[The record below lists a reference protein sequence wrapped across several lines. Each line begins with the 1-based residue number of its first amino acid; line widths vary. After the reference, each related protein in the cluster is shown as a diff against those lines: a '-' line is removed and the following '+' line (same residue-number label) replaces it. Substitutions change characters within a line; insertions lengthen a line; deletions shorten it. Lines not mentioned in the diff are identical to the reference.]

1 MVYDKSY
8 YDMLNLIESKLE
20 TIKNLNSELNLNN
33 LNSSISNV
41 REEIEKIDSKFNSL
55 VDYFNSRLN
64 LNLNSEDVDTAI
76 RKIKELKETEEK
88 QLKASLAIQNAHNN
102 KNIKEEIAYR
112 KIYND
117 EMRKAFDLRNEL
129 NQIGISDTFLN
140 DDKLMNRLTNS
151 LDIVDN
157 KLNDIRHNIVDIGKS
172 TKKLNEE
179 NKEWKKNID
188 NIKKGY
194 QQFASNLKKSFNI
207 IKDSTEFWRKQD
219 EQITKMV
226 ATFGLTNDELKKY
239 RDASYKAGVELAFQY
254 GKTQEDMVKLQQ
266 GYAEATGKNI
276 VLTKDNYEA
285 QFQLQQ
291 LMGDEN
297 SLAFTSG
304 IEQFGVGINDA
315 RDRLYEIYKLNKTTG
330 VSWSKTSKELNNNL
344 KLAQKYNFKGGLD
357 NMMKMTVW
365 ANKMK
370 INMQTI
376 GSIADKISNPEGA
389 IETAAKLQVLGGAFA
404 TMANPLQMLYESLD
418 DVGGLAQRVEKM
430 FDGIGRFDRDLGEVR
445 IAGPDRLRV
454 KAAAEAMGMSY
465 EEAMNI
471 VNNKA
476 KRGAVEQDVKFN
488 PEITK
493 DNRDFLATLAQ
504 WNNDKKQFEVRTYDE
519 KNRQYINRN
528 INELSNEEIEKLR
541 QEPDDDIRKL
551 VENTFSINA
560 NIDKLVNGAKM
571 ALAATQED
579 KYGDTLRNQLKNGND
594 MLSQMKHLG
603 ETLDSF
609 YQAALIY
616 YGAKGLGGA
625 WKTGKGLFNMGKM
638 VRNGRFPNTFGG
650 NMTNNMIGKW
660 SNLSKAGKIARVGGV
675 GGGLLAGGIS
685 GGMKAYDTYKS
696 VEAMENDRLLAIKNG
711 ELLEGSAQDKKI
723 LKDIKKA
730 KNTGY
735 GGAIGKGVGTGLG
748 AWGGMAAGAAIGS
761 AFGGVGAIPGALIGL
776 IMGGLGAWAGG
787 ELGDKVGTFA
797 GDTVSVDDGIANKKT
812 VVKANK
818 DDTALFAKD
827 NGPFDKLFGNIIPK
841 IDNID
846 DEIKTSKETYQNN
859 NGTYHKMI
867 NNPTSVSKI
876 RNNAN
881 YKDDTALFAKDN
893 GPFDKLFGNIIPKI
907 DNNMKVSNEVYY
919 NKKFNNENVNIPKVG
934 DVKNEIIEP
943 KPIGEDVSKIK
954 EVNIKDSV
962 RPKDVKIP
970 DINIKPIDIN
980 INGTLKL
987 DMGTS
992 GQIDIM
998 KELKNNPSF
1007 MRELSRMLVE
1017 QMSNSLNGG
1026 KPKLDQNRFAR
1037 FQS

>member
-8 YDMLNLIESKLE
+8 YELLILIENKIQSIESKSQEVALPDNLRTQLE
-20 TIKNLNSELNLNN
+20 SIKQAA
-33 LNSSISNV
+33 
-41 REEIEKIDSKFNSL
+41 
-55 VDYFNSRLN
+55 
-64 LNLNSEDVDTAI
+64 DTAYQAI
-76 RKIKELKETEEK
+76 EQLVKDSGLNEDSYTNVVNKFERMQEVSKQISALQQATNGNNQLAANDLVKLNAELLRLTGDIGDELGM
-88 QLKASLAIQNAHNN
+88 QNASSSDIIQNATDLYDKYKVQKDILEQQRRELIKIEREQN
-102 KNIKEEIAYR
+102 KILE
-112 KIYND
+112 
-117 EMRKAFDLRNEL
+117 
-129 NQIGISDTFLN
+129 QT
-140 DDKLMNRLTNS
+140 
-151 LDIVDN
+151 
-157 KLNDIRHNIVDIGKS
+157 
-172 TKKLNEE
+172 
-179 NKEWKKNID
+179 KEWKKNVEG
-188 NIKKGY
+188 IKKSY
-194 QQFASNLKKSFNI
+194 QQFTSALKKSFNI

-276 VLTKDNYEA
+276 ILTKDNYDA

-291 LMGDEN
+291 LMGEEN

-330 VSWSKTSKELNNNL
+330 VSWSKTSKDLNNNL

-376 GSIADKISNPEGA
+376 GSLADKISNPEAA

-430 FDGIGRFDRDLGEVR
+430 FDGMGRFDRDLGEVR

-465 EEAMNI
+465 EEAMGI

-476 KRGAVEQDVKFN
+476 KRTAVEQDVKFN

-504 WNNDKKQFEVRTYDE
+504 WNNKDKQFEVRTYDE
-519 KNRQYINRN
+519 KNREYVNRN

-541 QEPDDDIRKL
+541 QEPDDDIRKI

-594 MLSQMKHLG
+594 MLSQMEHLG
-603 ETLDSF
+603 ETLDAF
-609 YQAALIY
+609 YLASLGFYAIQ
-616 YGAKGLGGA
+616 GGA
-625 WKTGKGLFNMGKM
+625 GLLKMGKGMFNMGKM
-638 VRNGRFPNTFGG
+638 VKNGRFPNTFGG
-650 NMTNNMIGKW
+650 NMANNMLGKGAAVTKKGMGIGK
-660 SNLSKAGKIARVGGV
+660 LARGGGVVSGLITGGV
-675 GGGLLAGGIS
+675 GI
-685 GGMKAYDTYKS
+685 YNTYKS
-696 VEAMENDRLLAIKNG
+696 AEDAENQRALAIKNG
-711 ELLEGSAQDKKI
+711 DLIEGSAEDKKV
-723 LKDIKKA
+723 LKSIKKL
-730 KNTGY
+730 KRTGY
-735 GGAIGKGVGTGLG
+735 GGAAGAGIGAGLG
-748 AWGGMAAGAAIGS
+748 TWGGAAAGAAIGS
-761 AFGGVGAIPGALIGL
+761 VVPIIGTAIGGIIGGIL
-776 IMGGLGAWAGG
+776 GGMGGGW
-787 ELGDKVGTFA
+787 LGDKAGTAVGDA
-797 GDTVSVDDGIANKKT
+797 ISVDDGIANKKT

-846 DEIKTSKETYQNN
+846 DEIKTSKDTSKS
-859 NGTYHKMI
+859 NGGMYHKMI
-867 NNPTSVSKI
+867 NNPTSGSKI
-876 RNNAN
+876 RNEAN
-881 YKDDTALFAKDN
+881 YEYDTPSLVKDN
-893 GPFDKLFGNIIPKI
+893 STFDKLFGNIIPKI

-919 NKKFNNENVNIPKVG
+919 NKKFNNENISIPKVG

-943 KPIGEDVSKIK
+943 KPIGDEVAKIK
-954 EVNIKDSV
+954 EVSLKESV
-962 RPKDVKIP
+962 KPKDVKIP
-970 DINIKPIDIN
+970 DISVKPIEVN

-987 DMGTS
+987 DMGSS
-992 GQIDIM
+992 GQVDIM
-998 KELKNNPSF
+998 KELKNNPGF

>member
-117 EMRKAFDLRNEL
+117 EMKKAFDLRNEL

-594 MLSQMKHLG
+594 MLSQMEHLG

-867 NNPTSVSKI
+867 NSPTSVSKI

>member
-841 IDNID
+841 IDN
-846 DEIKTSKETYQNN
+846 
-859 NGTYHKMI
+859 
-867 NNPTSVSKI
+867 
-876 RNNAN
+876 
-881 YKDDTALFAKDN
+881 
-893 GPFDKLFGNIIPKI
+893 
-907 DNNMKVSNEVYY
+907 NMKVSNEVYY

>member
-1 MVYDKSY
+1 
-8 YDMLNLIESKLE
+8 
-20 TIKNLNSELNLNN
+20 
-33 LNSSISNV
+33 
-41 REEIEKIDSKFNSL
+41 
-55 VDYFNSRLN
+55 
-64 LNLNSEDVDTAI
+64 
-76 RKIKELKETEEK
+76 
-88 QLKASLAIQNAHNN
+88 
-102 KNIKEEIAYR
+102 
-112 KIYND
+112 
-117 EMRKAFDLRNEL
+117 
-129 NQIGISDTFLN
+129 
-140 DDKLMNRLTNS
+140 
-151 LDIVDN
+151 
-157 KLNDIRHNIVDIGKS
+157 
-172 TKKLNEE
+172 
-179 NKEWKKNID
+179 
-188 NIKKGY
+188 
-194 QQFASNLKKSFNI
+194 
-207 IKDSTEFWRKQD
+207 
-219 EQITKMV
+219 MV

-297 SLAFTSG
+297 ALAFTSG

-330 VSWSKTSKELNNNL
+330 VSWSKTSKDLNNNL

-579 KYGDTLRNQLKNGND
+579 KYGDTLRNQLK
-594 MLSQMKHLG
+594 
-603 ETLDSF
+603 
-609 YQAALIY
+609 
-616 YGAKGLGGA
+616 
-625 WKTGKGLFNMGKM
+625 M
-638 VRNGRFPNTFGG
+638 V
-650 NMTNNMIGKW
+650 MICYLKW
-660 SNLSKAGKIARVGGV
+660 SI
-675 GGGLLAGGIS
+675 
-685 GGMKAYDTYKS
+685 
-696 VEAMENDRLLAIKNG
+696 
-711 ELLEGSAQDKKI
+711 LEK
-723 LKDIKKA
+723 
-730 KNTGY
+730 
-735 GGAIGKGVGTGLG
+735 
-748 AWGGMAAGAAIGS
+748 
-761 AFGGVGAIPGALIGL
+761 
-776 IMGGLGAWAGG
+776 
-787 ELGDKVGTFA
+787 
-797 GDTVSVDDGIANKKT
+797 
-812 VVKANK
+812 
-818 DDTALFAKD
+818 
-827 NGPFDKLFGNIIPK
+827 
-841 IDNID
+841 
-846 DEIKTSKETYQNN
+846 
-859 NGTYHKMI
+859 H
-867 NNPTSVSKI
+867 
-876 RNNAN
+876 
-881 YKDDTALFAKDN
+881 
-893 GPFDKLFGNIIPKI
+893 
-907 DNNMKVSNEVYY
+907 
-919 NKKFNNENVNIPKVG
+919 
-934 DVKNEIIEP
+934 
-943 KPIGEDVSKIK
+943 
-954 EVNIKDSV
+954 
-962 RPKDVKIP
+962 
-970 DINIKPIDIN
+970 
-980 INGTLKL
+980 
-987 DMGTS
+987 
-992 GQIDIM
+992 
-998 KELKNNPSF
+998 
-1007 MRELSRMLVE
+1007 
-1017 QMSNSLNGG
+1017 
-1026 KPKLDQNRFAR
+1026 
-1037 FQS
+1037 

>member
-41 REEIEKIDSKFNSL
+41 RKEIEKIDSKFNSL

-179 NKEWKKNID
+179 NKEWEKNID

-344 KLAQKYNFKGGLD
+344 KLAQKYNFKSGLD

-675 GGGLLAGGIS
+675 GGGLLAGG
-685 GGMKAYDTYKS
+685 MKAYDTYKS

-797 GDTVSVDDGIANKKT
+797 GDIVSVDDGIANKKT
-812 VVKANK
+812 VVKAN
-818 DDTALFAKD
+818 
-827 NGPFDKLFGNIIPK
+827 
-841 IDNID
+841 
-846 DEIKTSKETYQNN
+846 
-859 NGTYHKMI
+859 
-867 NNPTSVSKI
+867 
-876 RNNAN
+876 
-881 YKDDTALFAKDN
+881 KDDTALFAKDN

>member
-102 KNIKEEIAYR
+102 NNIKEEIAYR

-117 EMRKAFDLRNEL
+117 EIKKAFDLRNEL

-594 MLSQMKHLG
+594 MLSQMEHLG

-625 WKTGKGLFNMGKM
+625 WKAGKGLFNMGKM

-685 GGMKAYDTYKS
+685 GGMKAYDTHKS

-735 GGAIGKGVGTGLG
+735 GGAIGKGIGTGLG

-797 GDTVSVDDGIANKKT
+797 GDTVSVDDGIANRKT

>member
-117 EMRKAFDLRNEL
+117 EIKKAFDLRNEL

-157 KLNDIRHNIVDIGKS
+157 KLNDIRHNIVDIGKY

-330 VSWSKTSKELNNNL
+330 VSWSKTSKDLNNNL

-560 NIDKLVNGAKM
+560 NIDKLVNGTKM

-594 MLSQMKHLG
+594 MLSQMEHLG

-616 YGAKGLGGA
+616 YGVKGLGGA

-660 SNLSKAGKIARVGGV
+660 SNLSKAGKIARVGGI

-685 GGMKAYDTYKS
+685 GGMKAYDTHKS

-735 GGAIGKGVGTGLG
+735 GGAIGKGVGAGLG

-797 GDTVSVDDGIANKKT
+797 GDTISVDDGIANRKT

-859 NGTYHKMI
+859 NGTYHKII
-867 NNPTSVSKI
+867 NNPTSVPKI

-962 RPKDVKIP
+962 KPKDVKIP
-970 DINIKPIDIN
+970 DISIKPIDIN

>member
-117 EMRKAFDLRNEL
+117 EMKKAFDLRNEL

-594 MLSQMKHLG
+594 MLSQMEHLG

-625 WKTGKGLFNMGKM
+625 WKAGKGLFNMGKM

-685 GGMKAYDTYKS
+685 GGMKAYDTHKS

-735 GGAIGKGVGTGLG
+735 GGAIGKGIGTGLG

-776 IMGGLGAWAGG
+776 IMGDLGAWAGG

-797 GDTVSVDDGIANKKT
+797 GDTVSVDDGIANRKT

>member
-1 MVYDKSY
+1 MVYNKSY
-8 YDMLNLIESKLE
+8 YELLLLIENKIQSIESKSQEVALPDNLRVQLE
-20 TIKNLNSELNLNN
+20 NIKQAADSAYQ
-33 LNSSISNV
+33 
-41 REEIEKIDSKFNSL
+41 EIEKLRLQSGLDEDSYANVVEKYERIQDLSKQISALQQASNSNNQL
-55 VDYFNSRLN
+55 AANKLIKLN
-64 LNLNSEDVDTAI
+64 A
-76 RKIKELKETEEK
+76 EL
-88 QLKASLAIQNAHNN
+88 LKLTGDIGDELGMQGASTSDIIQNATDLYDKYKVQKDILELQHREL
-102 KNIKEEIAYR
+102 IKILE
-112 KIYND
+112 
-117 EMRKAFDLRNEL
+117 
-129 NQIGISDTFLN
+129 QT
-140 DDKLMNRLTNS
+140 
-151 LDIVDN
+151 
-157 KLNDIRHNIVDIGKS
+157 
-172 TKKLNEE
+172 
-179 NKEWKKNID
+179 KEWKKNVD
-188 NIKKGY
+188 GIKKGY
-194 QQFASNLKKSFNI
+194 QQFTSALKKSFNV

-330 VSWSKTSKELNNNL
+330 VSWSKTSKDLNNNL

-603 ETLDSF
+603 EILDSF

-650 NMTNNMIGKW
+650 NMTNNMTNNMIGKW

-776 IMGGLGAWAGG
+776 IMGGLGAWAVG

-867 NNPTSVSKI
+867 NSPTSVSKI

>member
-504 WNNDKKQFEVRTYDE
+504 WNNGKKQFEVRTYDE

-528 INELSNEEIEKLR
+528 INELSNKEIEKLR

-1037 FQS
+1037 LQS

>member
-8 YDMLNLIESKLE
+8 YELLILIENKIQSIESKSQEVALPDNLRTQLE
-20 TIKNLNSELNLNN
+20 SIKQAA
-33 LNSSISNV
+33 
-41 REEIEKIDSKFNSL
+41 
-55 VDYFNSRLN
+55 
-64 LNLNSEDVDTAI
+64 DTAYQAI
-76 RKIKELKETEEK
+76 EQLVKDSGLNEDSYTNVVNKFERMQEVLKQISALQQATNGNNQLAANDLVKLNAELLRLTGDIGDELGM
-88 QLKASLAIQNAHNN
+88 QNASSSDIIQNATDLYDKYKVQKDILEQQRRELIKIEREQN
-102 KNIKEEIAYR
+102 KILE
-112 KIYND
+112 
-117 EMRKAFDLRNEL
+117 
-129 NQIGISDTFLN
+129 QT
-140 DDKLMNRLTNS
+140 
-151 LDIVDN
+151 
-157 KLNDIRHNIVDIGKS
+157 
-172 TKKLNEE
+172 
-179 NKEWKKNID
+179 KEWKKNVEG
-188 NIKKGY
+188 IKKGY
-194 QQFASNLKKSFNI
+194 QQFTSALKKSFNI

-276 VLTKDNYEA
+276 ILTKDNYDA

-291 LMGDEN
+291 LMGEEN

-330 VSWSKTSKELNNNL
+330 VSWSKTSKDLNNNL

-357 NMMKMTVW
+357 NMKKMTVW

-376 GSIADKISNPEGA
+376 GSLADKISNPEAA

-430 FDGIGRFDRDLGEVR
+430 FDGMGRFDRDLGEVR

-465 EEAMNI
+465 EEAMGI

-476 KRGAVEQDVKFN
+476 KRTAVEQDVKFN

-504 WNNDKKQFEVRTYDE
+504 WNNKDKQFEVRTYDE
-519 KNRQYINRN
+519 KNREYVNRN

-541 QEPDDDIRKL
+541 QEPDDDIRKI

-594 MLSQMKHLG
+594 MLSQMEHLG
-603 ETLDSF
+603 ETLDAF
-609 YQAALIY
+609 YLASLGFYAIQ
-616 YGAKGLGGA
+616 GGA
-625 WKTGKGLFNMGKM
+625 GLLKMGKGMFNMGKM
-638 VRNGRFPNTFGG
+638 VKNGRFPNTFGG
-650 NMTNNMIGKW
+650 NMANNMLGKGAAVTKKGMGIGK
-660 SNLSKAGKIARVGGV
+660 LARGGGIVSGLITGGV
-675 GGGLLAGGIS
+675 GI
-685 GGMKAYDTYKS
+685 YNTYKS
-696 VEAMENDRLLAIKNG
+696 AEDAENQRALAIKNG
-711 ELLEGSAQDKKI
+711 DLIEGSAEDKKV
-723 LKDIKKA
+723 LKSIKKL
-730 KNTGY
+730 KRTGY
-735 GGAIGKGVGTGLG
+735 GGAAGAGIGAGLG
-748 AWGGMAAGAAIGS
+748 TWGGAAAGAAIGS
-761 AFGGVGAIPGALIGL
+761 VVPIIGTAIGGIIGGIL
-776 IMGGLGAWAGG
+776 GGMGGGW
-787 ELGDKVGTFA
+787 LGDKAGTAVGDA
-797 GDTVSVDDGIANKKT
+797 ISVDDGIANKKT

-846 DEIKTSKETYQNN
+846 DEIKTSKDTSKI
-859 NGTYHKMI
+859 NGGMYHKMI
-867 NNPTSVSKI
+867 NNPTSGSKI
-876 RNNAN
+876 RNEAN
-881 YKDDTALFAKDN
+881 YEYDTPSLVKDN
-893 GPFDKLFGNIIPKI
+893 SIFDKLFGNIIPKI

-919 NKKFNNENVNIPKVG
+919 NKKFNNENISIPKVG

-943 KPIGEDVSKIK
+943 KPIGDEVAKIK
-954 EVNIKDSV
+954 EVSLKESV
-962 RPKDVKIP
+962 KPKDVKIP
-970 DINIKPIDIN
+970 DISVKPIEVN

-987 DMGTS
+987 DMGSS
-992 GQIDIM
+992 GQVDIM
-998 KELKNNPSF
+998 KELKNNPGF

>member
-1 MVYDKSY
+1 MIYNKSY

-117 EMRKAFDLRNEL
+117 EMKKAFDLRNEL

-519 KNRQYINRN
+519 QNKQFVNRN

-541 QEPDDDIRKL
+541 QEPDDDIRKI
-551 VENTFSINA
+551 VENTFSINQKFDQMILGINSQKA
-560 NIDKLVNGAKM
+560 AYQDGMREQVVKSIEDAKDV
-571 ALAATQED
+571 L
-579 KYGDTLRNQLKNGND
+579 
-594 MLSQMKHLG
+594 
-603 ETLDSF
+603 
-609 YQAALIY
+609 
-616 YGAKGLGGA
+616 
-625 WKTGKGLFNMGKM
+625 GKM
-638 VRNGRFPNTFGG
+638 DF
-650 NMTNNMIGKW
+650 
-660 SNLSKAGKIARVGGV
+660 L
-675 GGGLLAGGIS
+675 GGLLTKIQISVAAIVAAQALNGIGGIFKGMKGTRAAIKKGAALPKNAGMMETGMYNMMKSGGRGARMLKGGAGGAILGTAIAGYELWDAS
-685 GGMKAYDTYKS
+685 KTAEQRMIARS
-696 VEAMENDRLLAIKNG
+696 QAIK
-711 ELLEGSAQDKKI
+711 EGTLKAGSKEDKAL
-723 LKDIKKA
+723 LKDIQNQKKTS
-730 KNTGY
+730 TGKAVGSLVGGIA
-735 GGAIGKGVGTGLG
+735 GGALGSFFGPLGTMVGASIGSGVG
-748 AWGGMAAGAAIGS
+748 S
-761 AFGGVGAIPGALIGL
+761 
-776 IMGGLGAWAGG
+776 WAGG
-787 ELGDKVGTFA
+787 LIADDGDKNT
-797 GDTVSVDDGIANKKT
+797 VDDGISNKKT
-812 VVKANK
+812 VIKANK

-827 NGPFDKLFGNIIPK
+827 NGPFDKLFGSIIPK

-846 DEIKTSKETYQNN
+846 SEIKASNESYLYNN
-859 NGTYHKMI
+859 EIHNKTI
-867 NNPTSVSKI
+867 DNSTRSSKI
-876 RNNAN
+876 RNNEN
-881 YKDDTALFAKDN
+881 YDSNIISPIIDTT
-893 GPFDKLFGNIIPKI
+893 PFDKLFGNIIPKI
-907 DNNMKVSNEVYY
+907 DKNLKVSNEVYY
-919 NKKFNNENVNIPKVG
+919 NKKFDNENISIPKVG

-943 KPIGEDVSKIK
+943 KPIGDEVAKIK
-954 EVNIKDSV
+954 EVSLKESV
-962 RPKDVKIP
+962 KPKDVKIP
-970 DINIKPIDIN
+970 DISVKPIEVN

-987 DMGTS
+987 DMGSS
-992 GQIDIM
+992 GQVDIM
-998 KELKNNPSF
+998 KEIKNNPNF

-1017 QMSNSLNGG
+1017 QMSSSLYGG

-1037 FQS
+1037 FQR

>member
-102 KNIKEEIAYR
+102 NNIKEEIAYR

-117 EMRKAFDLRNEL
+117 EIKKAFDLRNEL

-594 MLSQMKHLG
+594 MLSQMEHLG

-625 WKTGKGLFNMGKM
+625 WKAGKGLFNMGKM

-685 GGMKAYDTYKS
+685 GGMKAYDTHKS

-735 GGAIGKGVGTGLG
+735 GGAIGKGIGTGLG

-797 GDTVSVDDGIANKKT
+797 GDTVSVDDGIANRKT
-812 VVKANK
+812 VVKAN
-818 DDTALFAKD
+818 
-827 NGPFDKLFGNIIPK
+827 
-841 IDNID
+841 
-846 DEIKTSKETYQNN
+846 
-859 NGTYHKMI
+859 
-867 NNPTSVSKI
+867 
-876 RNNAN
+876 
-881 YKDDTALFAKDN
+881 KDDTALFAKDN

-980 INGTLKL
+980 INGILKL

>member
-8 YDMLNLIESKLE
+8 YELLLLIENKIQSIESKSQEVALPDNLRVQLE
-20 TIKNLNSELNLNN
+20 NIKQAADSAYQ
-33 LNSSISNV
+33 
-41 REEIEKIDSKFNSL
+41 EIEKLRLQSGLDEDSYANVVEKYERIQDLSKQISALQQASNGNNQL
-55 VDYFNSRLN
+55 AANELIKLN
-64 LNLNSEDVDTAI
+64 A
-76 RKIKELKETEEK
+76 EL
-88 QLKASLAIQNAHNN
+88 LKLTGDIGDELGMQGASTSDIIQNATDLYDKYKDQKDILELQRRELIKIEREQN
-102 KNIKEEIAYR
+102 KILE
-112 KIYND
+112 
-117 EMRKAFDLRNEL
+117 
-129 NQIGISDTFLN
+129 QT
-140 DDKLMNRLTNS
+140 
-151 LDIVDN
+151 
-157 KLNDIRHNIVDIGKS
+157 
-172 TKKLNEE
+172 
-179 NKEWKKNID
+179 KEWKKNVD
-188 NIKKGY
+188 GIKKGY
-194 QQFASNLKKSFNI
+194 QQFTSALKKSFNV

-594 MLSQMKHLG
+594 MLSQMEHLG

-625 WKTGKGLFNMGKM
+625 WKAGKGLFNMGKM

-685 GGMKAYDTYKS
+685 GGMKAYDTHKS

-735 GGAIGKGVGTGLG
+735 GGAIGKGIGTGLG

>member
-102 KNIKEEIAYR
+102 NNIKEEIAYR

-117 EMRKAFDLRNEL
+117 EIKKAFDLRNEL

-594 MLSQMKHLG
+594 MLSQMEHLG

-609 YQAALIY
+609 YQVALIY

-625 WKTGKGLFNMGKM
+625 WKAGKGLFNMGKM

-675 GGGLLAGGIS
+675 GGGLLAGG
-685 GGMKAYDTYKS
+685 MKAYDTHKS

-735 GGAIGKGVGTGLG
+735 GGAIGKGIGTGLG

-761 AFGGVGAIPGALIGL
+761 AFGVVGAIPGTLIGL

-797 GDTVSVDDGIANKKT
+797 GDTVSVDDGIANRKT

-980 INGTLKL
+980 INGILKL
-987 DMGTS
+987 DMGSS

>member
-8 YDMLNLIESKLE
+8 YELLLLIENKIQSIKNIGNEIDLSDKIIKDLEKIETASNNAVASIEKLMKEKTNKNPYGNDKGNFSEQSFEDLIRKYEEYSKIQKSVDAAQALGLTVSNDMLIRQRELITEIYELKDESGVQLKTDINDAKKIYDEYSKQADILE
-20 TIKNLNSELNLNN
+20 QQRRELLK
-33 LNSSISNV
+33 
-41 REEIEKIDSKFNSL
+41 IEKQQK
-55 VDYFNSRLN
+55 
-64 LNLNSEDVDTAI
+64 
-76 RKIKELKETEEK
+76 KILEQT
-88 QLKASLAIQNAHNN
+88 
-102 KNIKEEIAYR
+102 R
-112 KIYND
+112 
-117 EMRKAFDLRNEL
+117 
-129 NQIGISDTFLN
+129 
-140 DDKLMNRLTNS
+140 
-151 LDIVDN
+151 
-157 KLNDIRHNIVDIGKS
+157 
-172 TKKLNEE
+172 
-179 NKEWKKNID
+179 EWKKNAD

-194 QQFASNLKKSFNI
+194 KDFTSHLKKSFSI

-226 ATFGLTNDELKKY
+226 ATFGLTSEEFKKY
-239 RDASYKAGVELAFQY
+239 RDASYKAGVELAYQY

-297 SLAFTSG
+297 ALAFTSG

-330 VSWSKTSKELNNNL
+330 VSWSKTSKDLNNNL

-418 DVGGLAQRVEKM
+418 NVGGLAQRVEKM

-476 KRGAVEQDVKFN
+476 RRTAVEQDVKFN
-488 PEITK
+488 PEITEE
-493 DNRDFLATLAQ
+493 NRDFLATLGQ
-504 WNNDKKQFEVRTYDE
+504 WNNNKKQFEVRTFNEDKKQFE
-519 KNRQYINRN
+519 THN

-541 QEPDDDIRKL
+541 QEPDDDIKKL
-551 VENTFSINA
+551 VENTFSINQKFDQLILGINSQKA
-560 NIDKLVNGAKM
+560 AYQDGMREQVVKSIEDAKDVLGKM
-571 ALAATQED
+571 DFLSGLLSKIEFAVAAIAAA
-579 KYGDTLRNQLKNGND
+579 
-594 MLSQMKHLG
+594 
-603 ETLDSF
+603 
-609 YQAALIY
+609 QAFN
-616 YGAKGLGGA
+616 GLGGVF
-625 WKTGKGLFNMGKM
+625 KGLKG
-638 VRNGRFPNTFGG
+638 
-650 NMTNNMIGKW
+650 
-660 SNLSKAGKIARVGGV
+660 AR
-675 GGGLLAGGIS
+675 
-685 GGMKAYDTYKS
+685 
-696 VEAMENDRLLAIKNG
+696 RAIKNG
-711 ELLEGSAQDKKI
+711 AALPKNAGMFETGMYNMMKSGGRGARALKGVLGGAVLGAAVTGYEIWDANKTAEQRMVARSQAIKNGTLKAGSKEDKAL
-723 LKDIKKA
+723 LKDIENQKKTS
-730 KNTGY
+730 TGKAIGAGIGSIA
-735 GGAIGKGVGTGLG
+735 GGALGSFFGTLGTIAGAGIGSWL
-748 AWGGMAAGAAIGS
+748 GGMA
-761 AFGGVGAIPGALIGL
+761 GGWIADD
-776 IMGGLGAWAGG
+776 
-787 ELGDKVGTFA
+787 GDKNIVN
-797 GDTVSVDDGIANKKT
+797 DGISSKRT
-812 VVKANK
+812 VIKANK
-818 DDTALFAKD
+818 DDTALFAKN

-846 DEIKTSKETYQNN
+846 NEIKTSNNSYVHNDETHSK
-859 NGTYHKMI
+859 TI
-867 NNPTSVSKI
+867 NNSTRSSKI
-876 RNNAN
+876 RNNETYDSDIISPIEYN
-881 YKDDTALFAKDN
+881 V
-893 GPFDKLFGNIIPKI
+893 PFDKLFGNIIPKI
-907 DNNMKVSNEVYY
+907 DKDMKVSNEVYY
-919 NKKFNNENVNIPKVG
+919 NKNFKNENANIPKVG
-934 DVKNEIIEP
+934 DIKNEIIEP

-962 RPKDVKIP
+962 KPKDIKTP
-970 DINIKPIDIN
+970 NISVKPIDIN

-987 DMGTS
+987 DMGNS
-992 GQIDIM
+992 NQVDIM
-998 KELKNNPSF
+998 KELKNNPNF

-1017 QMSNSLNGG
+1017 QMSSSLYGG

>member
-8 YDMLNLIESKLE
+8 YELLLLIENKIQSIESKSQEVALPDNLRVQLE
-20 TIKNLNSELNLNN
+20 NIKQAADSAYQ
-33 LNSSISNV
+33 
-41 REEIEKIDSKFNSL
+41 EIEKLRLQSGLDEDSYANVIEKYERIQDLSKQISALQQDSNGNNQL
-55 VDYFNSRLN
+55 AANKLIKLN
-64 LNLNSEDVDTAI
+64 A
-76 RKIKELKETEEK
+76 EL
-88 QLKASLAIQNAHNN
+88 LKLTGDIGDELGMQGASTSDIIQNAADLYDKYKDQKDILELQRRELIKIEREQN
-102 KNIKEEIAYR
+102 KILE
-112 KIYND
+112 
-117 EMRKAFDLRNEL
+117 
-129 NQIGISDTFLN
+129 QT
-140 DDKLMNRLTNS
+140 
-151 LDIVDN
+151 
-157 KLNDIRHNIVDIGKS
+157 
-172 TKKLNEE
+172 
-179 NKEWKKNID
+179 KEWKKNVD
-188 NIKKGY
+188 GIKKGY
-194 QQFASNLKKSFNI
+194 QQFTSALKKSFNV

-297 SLAFTSG
+297 ALAFTSG

-330 VSWSKTSKELNNNL
+330 VSWSKTSKDLNNNL

-418 DVGGLAQRVEKM
+418 NVDGLAQRVEKM
-430 FDGIGRFDRDLGEVR
+430 FDGIGYFNRDLGEVR

-476 KRGAVEQDVKFN
+476 KRDAVEQDVKFN

-504 WNNDKKQFEVRTYDE
+504 WNNNKKQFEVRTYDE

-528 INELSNEEIEKLR
+528 INELSNKEIEELR
-541 QEPDDDIRKL
+541 QEPDDIRKL

-594 MLSQMKHLG
+594 MLSQMEHLG

-625 WKTGKGLFNMGKM
+625 WKTGKELFNMGKM

-776 IMGGLGAWAGG
+776 IMGNLGAWAGG

-867 NNPTSVSKI
+867 NNPTSVFKI

-919 NKKFNNENVNIPKVG
+919 NKKFNNENANIPKVG

>member
-594 MLSQMKHLG
+594 MLSQMKYLG

>member
-8 YDMLNLIESKLE
+8 YELLILIENKIQSIESKSQEVALPDNLRTQLE
-20 TIKNLNSELNLNN
+20 SIKQAA
-33 LNSSISNV
+33 
-41 REEIEKIDSKFNSL
+41 
-55 VDYFNSRLN
+55 
-64 LNLNSEDVDTAI
+64 DTAYQAI
-76 RKIKELKETEEK
+76 EQLVKDSGLNEDSYTNVVNKFERMQEVSKQISALQQATNGNNQLAANDLVKLNAELLRLTGDIGDELGM
-88 QLKASLAIQNAHNN
+88 QNASSSDIIQNATDLYDKYKVQKDILEQQRRELIKIEREQN
-102 KNIKEEIAYR
+102 KILE
-112 KIYND
+112 
-117 EMRKAFDLRNEL
+117 
-129 NQIGISDTFLN
+129 QT
-140 DDKLMNRLTNS
+140 
-151 LDIVDN
+151 
-157 KLNDIRHNIVDIGKS
+157 
-172 TKKLNEE
+172 
-179 NKEWKKNID
+179 KEWKKNVEG
-188 NIKKGY
+188 IKKGY
-194 QQFASNLKKSFNI
+194 QQFTSALKKSFNI

-276 VLTKDNYEA
+276 ILTKDNYDA

-291 LMGDEN
+291 LMGEEN

-330 VSWSKTSKELNNNL
+330 VSWSKTSKDLNNNL

-376 GSIADKISNPEGA
+376 GSLADKISNPEAA

-430 FDGIGRFDRDLGEVR
+430 FDGMGRFDRDLGEVR

-465 EEAMNI
+465 EEAMGI

-476 KRGAVEQDVKFN
+476 KRTAVEQDVKFN

-504 WNNDKKQFEVRTYDE
+504 WNNKDKQFEVRTYDE
-519 KNRQYINRN
+519 KNREYVNRN

-541 QEPDDDIRKL
+541 QEPDDDIRKI

-594 MLSQMKHLG
+594 MLSQMEHLG
-603 ETLDSF
+603 ETLDAF
-609 YQAALIY
+609 YLASLGFYAIQ
-616 YGAKGLGGA
+616 GGA
-625 WKTGKGLFNMGKM
+625 GLLKMGKGMFNMGKM
-638 VRNGRFPNTFGG
+638 VKNGRFPNTFGG
-650 NMTNNMIGKW
+650 NMANNMLGEGAAVTKKGMGIGK
-660 SNLSKAGKIARVGGV
+660 LARGGGVVSGLITGGV
-675 GGGLLAGGIS
+675 GI
-685 GGMKAYDTYKS
+685 YNTYKS
-696 VEAMENDRLLAIKNG
+696 AEDAENQRALAIKNG
-711 ELLEGSAQDKKI
+711 DLIEGSAEDKKV
-723 LKDIKKA
+723 LKSIKKL
-730 KNTGY
+730 KRTGY
-735 GGAIGKGVGTGLG
+735 GGAAGAGIGAGLG
-748 AWGGMAAGAAIGS
+748 TWGGAAAGAAIGS
-761 AFGGVGAIPGALIGL
+761 VVPIIGTAIGGIIGGIL
-776 IMGGLGAWAGG
+776 GGMGGGW
-787 ELGDKVGTFA
+787 LGDKAGTAVGDA
-797 GDTVSVDDGIANKKT
+797 ISVDDGIANKKT

-846 DEIKTSKETYQNN
+846 DEIKTSKGTSTS
-859 NGTYHKMI
+859 NGGMYHKMI
-867 NNPTSVSKI
+867 NNPTSGSKI
-876 RNNAN
+876 RNEAN
-881 YKDDTALFAKDN
+881 YEYDTPSLVKDN
-893 GPFDKLFGNIIPKI
+893 VPFDKLFGNIIPKI

-919 NKKFNNENVNIPKVG
+919 NKKFNNENISIPKVG

-943 KPIGEDVSKIK
+943 KPIGDEVAKIK
-954 EVNIKDSV
+954 EVSLKESV
-962 RPKDVKIP
+962 KPKDVKIP
-970 DINIKPIDIN
+970 DISVKPIEVN

-987 DMGTS
+987 DMGSS
-992 GQIDIM
+992 GQVDIM
-998 KELKNNPSF
+998 KELKNNPGF

>member
-8 YDMLNLIESKLE
+8 YELLILIENKIQSIESKSQEVALPDNLRTQLE
-20 TIKNLNSELNLNN
+20 SIKQAA
-33 LNSSISNV
+33 
-41 REEIEKIDSKFNSL
+41 
-55 VDYFNSRLN
+55 
-64 LNLNSEDVDTAI
+64 DTAYQAI
-76 RKIKELKETEEK
+76 EQLVKDSGLNEDSYTNVVNKFERMQEVSKQISALQQATNGNNQLAANDLVKLNAELLRLTGDIGDELGM
-88 QLKASLAIQNAHNN
+88 QNASSSDIIQNATDLYDKYKVQKDILEQQRRELIKIEREQN
-102 KNIKEEIAYR
+102 KILE
-112 KIYND
+112 
-117 EMRKAFDLRNEL
+117 
-129 NQIGISDTFLN
+129 QT
-140 DDKLMNRLTNS
+140 
-151 LDIVDN
+151 
-157 KLNDIRHNIVDIGKS
+157 
-172 TKKLNEE
+172 
-179 NKEWKKNID
+179 KEWKKNVEG
-188 NIKKGY
+188 IKKGY
-194 QQFASNLKKSFNI
+194 QQFTNALKKSFNI

-276 VLTKDNYEA
+276 ILTKDNYDA

-291 LMGDEN
+291 LMGEEN

-330 VSWSKTSKELNNNL
+330 VSWSKTSKDLNNNL

-376 GSIADKISNPEGA
+376 GSLADKISNPEAA

-430 FDGIGRFDRDLGEVR
+430 FDGMGRFDRDLGEVR

-465 EEAMNI
+465 EEAMGI

-476 KRGAVEQDVKFN
+476 KRTAVEQDVKFN

-504 WNNDKKQFEVRTYDE
+504 WNNKDKQFEVRTYDE
-519 KNRQYINRN
+519 KNREYVNRN

-541 QEPDDDIRKL
+541 QEPDDDIRKI

-594 MLSQMKHLG
+594 MLSQMEHLG
-603 ETLDSF
+603 ETLDAF
-609 YQAALIY
+609 YLASLGFY
-616 YGAKGLGGA
+616 AKQGGA
-625 WKTGKGLFNMGKM
+625 GLLKMGKGMFNMGKM
-638 VRNGRFPNTFGG
+638 VKNGRFPNTFGG
-650 NMTNNMIGKW
+650 NMANNMFGKGAAVTKKGMGIGK
-660 SNLSKAGKIARVGGV
+660 LARGGGIVSGLITGGV
-675 GGGLLAGGIS
+675 GI
-685 GGMKAYDTYKS
+685 YNTYKS
-696 VEAMENDRLLAIKNG
+696 AEDAENQRALAIKNG
-711 ELLEGSAQDKKI
+711 DLIEGSAEDKKV
-723 LKDIKKA
+723 LKSIKKL
-730 KNTGY
+730 KRTGY
-735 GGAIGKGVGTGLG
+735 GGAAGAGIGAGLG
-748 AWGGMAAGAAIGS
+748 TWGGAAAGAAAGAAIGS
-761 AFGGVGAIPGALIGL
+761 AAPIIGTAIGGIIGGIL
-776 IMGGLGAWAGG
+776 GCMGGGW
-787 ELGDKVGTFA
+787 LGDKAGTAVGDA
-797 GDTVSVDDGIANKKT
+797 ISVDDGIANKKT

-846 DEIKTSKETYQNN
+846 DEIKTSKDTSKI
-859 NGTYHKMI
+859 NGGMYHKMI
-867 NNPTSVSKI
+867 NNPTSGSKI
-876 RNNAN
+876 RNEAN
-881 YKDDTALFAKDN
+881 YEYDTPSLVKDN
-893 GPFDKLFGNIIPKI
+893 STFDKLFGNI
-907 DNNMKVSNEVYY
+907 
-919 NKKFNNENVNIPKVG
+919 IPKVG

-943 KPIGEDVSKIK
+943 KPIGDEVAKIK
-954 EVNIKDSV
+954 EVSLKESV
-962 RPKDVKIP
+962 KPKDVKIP
-970 DINIKPIDIN
+970 DISVKPIEVN

-987 DMGTS
+987 DMGSS
-992 GQIDIM
+992 GQVDIM
-998 KELKNNPSF
+998 KELKNNPGF

>member
-117 EMRKAFDLRNEL
+117 EMKKAFDLRNEL

-157 KLNDIRHNIVDIGKS
+157 KLNDIRHNIIDIGKS

-365 ANKMK
+365 ANNAM
-370 INMQTI
+370 
-376 GSIADKISNPEGA
+376 
-389 IETAAKLQVLGGAFA
+389 LGRKTFL
-404 TMANPLQMLYESLD
+404 P
-418 DVGGLAQRVEKM
+418 
-430 FDGIGRFDRDLGEVR
+430 
-445 IAGPDRLRV
+445 
-454 KAAAEAMGMSY
+454 
-465 EEAMNI
+465 
-471 VNNKA
+471 
-476 KRGAVEQDVKFN
+476 AV
-488 PEITK
+488 
-493 DNRDFLATLAQ
+493 Q
-504 WNNDKKQFEVRTYDE
+504 W
-519 KNRQYINRN
+519 
-528 INELSNEEIEKLR
+528 
-541 QEPDDDIRKL
+541 
-551 VENTFSINA
+551 
-560 NIDKLVNGAKM
+560 
-571 ALAATQED
+571 
-579 KYGDTLRNQLKNGND
+579 
-594 MLSQMKHLG
+594 
-603 ETLDSF
+603 
-609 YQAALIY
+609 
-616 YGAKGLGGA
+616 
-625 WKTGKGLFNMGKM
+625 
-638 VRNGRFPNTFGG
+638 
-650 NMTNNMIGKW
+650 
-660 SNLSKAGKIARVGGV
+660 
-675 GGGLLAGGIS
+675 
-685 GGMKAYDTYKS
+685 
-696 VEAMENDRLLAIKNG
+696 
-711 ELLEGSAQDKKI
+711 
-723 LKDIKKA
+723 
-730 KNTGY
+730 
-735 GGAIGKGVGTGLG
+735 
-748 AWGGMAAGAAIGS
+748 
-761 AFGGVGAIPGALIGL
+761 
-776 IMGGLGAWAGG
+776 
-787 ELGDKVGTFA
+787 
-797 GDTVSVDDGIANKKT
+797 
-812 VVKANK
+812 
-818 DDTALFAKD
+818 
-827 NGPFDKLFGNIIPK
+827 
-841 IDNID
+841 
-846 DEIKTSKETYQNN
+846 
-859 NGTYHKMI
+859 
-867 NNPTSVSKI
+867 
-876 RNNAN
+876 
-881 YKDDTALFAKDN
+881 
-893 GPFDKLFGNIIPKI
+893 
-907 DNNMKVSNEVYY
+907 
-919 NKKFNNENVNIPKVG
+919 
-934 DVKNEIIEP
+934 
-943 KPIGEDVSKIK
+943 
-954 EVNIKDSV
+954 
-962 RPKDVKIP
+962 
-970 DINIKPIDIN
+970 
-980 INGTLKL
+980 
-987 DMGTS
+987 
-992 GQIDIM
+992 
-998 KELKNNPSF
+998 PS
-1007 MRELSRMLVE
+1007 
-1017 QMSNSLNGG
+1017 
-1026 KPKLDQNRFAR
+1026 
-1037 FQS
+1037 

>member
-8 YDMLNLIESKLE
+8 YELLILIENKIQSIESKSQEVALPDNLRTQLE
-20 TIKNLNSELNLNN
+20 SIKQAA
-33 LNSSISNV
+33 
-41 REEIEKIDSKFNSL
+41 
-55 VDYFNSRLN
+55 
-64 LNLNSEDVDTAI
+64 DTAYQAI
-76 RKIKELKETEEK
+76 EQLVKDSGLNEDSYTNVVNKFERMQEVSKQISALQQATNGNNQLAANDLVKLNAELLRLTGDIGDELGM
-88 QLKASLAIQNAHNN
+88 QNASSSDIIQNATDLYDKYKVQKDILEQQRRELIKIEREQN
-102 KNIKEEIAYR
+102 KILE
-112 KIYND
+112 
-117 EMRKAFDLRNEL
+117 
-129 NQIGISDTFLN
+129 QT
-140 DDKLMNRLTNS
+140 
-151 LDIVDN
+151 
-157 KLNDIRHNIVDIGKS
+157 
-172 TKKLNEE
+172 
-179 NKEWKKNID
+179 KEWKKNVEG
-188 NIKKGY
+188 IKKGY
-194 QQFASNLKKSFNI
+194 QQFTSALKKSFNI

-276 VLTKDNYEA
+276 ILTKDNYDA

-291 LMGDEN
+291 LMGEEN

-330 VSWSKTSKELNNNL
+330 VSWSKTSKDLNNNL

-376 GSIADKISNPEGA
+376 GSLADKISNPEAA

-430 FDGIGRFDRDLGEVR
+430 FDGMGRFDRDLGEVR

-465 EEAMNI
+465 EEAMGI

-476 KRGAVEQDVKFN
+476 KRTAVEQDVKFN

-504 WNNDKKQFEVRTYDE
+504 WNNKDKQFEVRTYDE
-519 KNRQYINRN
+519 KNREYVNRN

-541 QEPDDDIRKL
+541 QEPDDDIRKI

-594 MLSQMKHLG
+594 MLSQMEHLG
-603 ETLDSF
+603 ETLDAF
-609 YQAALIY
+609 YLASLGFYAIQ
-616 YGAKGLGGA
+616 GGA
-625 WKTGKGLFNMGKM
+625 GLLKMGKGMFNMGKM
-638 VRNGRFPNTFGG
+638 VKNGRFPNTFGG
-650 NMTNNMIGKW
+650 NMLGKGAAVTKKGMGIGK
-660 SNLSKAGKIARVGGV
+660 LARGGGVVSGLITGGV
-675 GGGLLAGGIS
+675 GI
-685 GGMKAYDTYKS
+685 YNTYKS
-696 VEAMENDRLLAIKNG
+696 AEDAENQRALAIKNG
-711 ELLEGSAQDKKI
+711 DLIEGSAEDKKV
-723 LKDIKKA
+723 LKSIKKL
-730 KNTGY
+730 KRTGY
-735 GGAIGKGVGTGLG
+735 GGAAGAGIGAGLG
-748 AWGGMAAGAAIGS
+748 TWGGAAAGAAIGS
-761 AFGGVGAIPGALIGL
+761 VVPIIGTAIGGIIGGIL
-776 IMGGLGAWAGG
+776 GGMGGGW
-787 ELGDKVGTFA
+787 LGDKAGTAVGDA
-797 GDTVSVDDGIANKKT
+797 ISVDDGIANKKT
-812 VVKANK
+812 VVKAN
-818 DDTALFAKD
+818 
-827 NGPFDKLFGNIIPK
+827 
-841 IDNID
+841 
-846 DEIKTSKETYQNN
+846 
-859 NGTYHKMI
+859 
-867 NNPTSVSKI
+867 
-876 RNNAN
+876 
-881 YKDDTALFAKDN
+881 KDDTALFAKDN

-919 NKKFNNENVNIPKVG
+919 NKKFNNENISIPKVG

-943 KPIGEDVSKIK
+943 KPIGDEVAKIK
-954 EVNIKDSV
+954 EVSLKESV
-962 RPKDVKIP
+962 KPKDVKIP
-970 DINIKPIDIN
+970 DISVKPIEVN

-987 DMGTS
+987 DMGSS
-992 GQIDIM
+992 GQVDIM
-998 KELKNNPSF
+998 KELKNNPGF

>member
-102 KNIKEEIAYR
+102 NNIKEEIAYR

-117 EMRKAFDLRNEL
+117 EIKKAFDLRNEL

-594 MLSQMKHLG
+594 MLSQMEHLG

-625 WKTGKGLFNMGKM
+625 WKAGKGLFNMGKM

-685 GGMKAYDTYKS
+685 GGMKAYDTHKS

-735 GGAIGKGVGTGLG
+735 GGAIGKGIGTGLG

-987 DMGTS
+987 DMGAS

-998 KELKNNPSF
+998 KELKNNPIF

-1026 KPKLDQNRFAR
+1026 KPKLDQNRFAS

>member
-8 YDMLNLIESKLE
+8 YELLLLIENKIQSIESKSQEVALPDNLRVQLE
-20 TIKNLNSELNLNN
+20 NIKQAADSAYQ
-33 LNSSISNV
+33 
-41 REEIEKIDSKFNSL
+41 EIEKLRLQSGLDEDSYANVVEKYERIQDLFKQISALQQASNGNNQL
-55 VDYFNSRLN
+55 AANELIKLN
-64 LNLNSEDVDTAI
+64 A
-76 RKIKELKETEEK
+76 EL
-88 QLKASLAIQNAHNN
+88 LKLTGDIGDELGMQGASTSDIIQNATDLYDKYKDQKDILELQRRELIKIEREQN
-102 KNIKEEIAYR
+102 KILE
-112 KIYND
+112 
-117 EMRKAFDLRNEL
+117 
-129 NQIGISDTFLN
+129 QT
-140 DDKLMNRLTNS
+140 
-151 LDIVDN
+151 
-157 KLNDIRHNIVDIGKS
+157 
-172 TKKLNEE
+172 
-179 NKEWKKNID
+179 KEWKKNVD
-188 NIKKGY
+188 GIKKGY
-194 QQFASNLKKSFNI
+194 QQFTSALKKSFNV

-330 VSWSKTSKELNNNL
+330 VSWSKTSKDLNNNL

-528 INELSNEEIEKLR
+528 INELSNKEIEKLR

>member
-117 EMRKAFDLRNEL
+117 EMKKAFDLRNEL

-594 MLSQMKHLG
+594 MLSQMEHLG
-603 ETLDSF
+603 ETLNKF
-609 YQAALIY
+609 YLAAIAY
-616 YGAKGLGGA
+616 YGIKSSLGVA
-625 WKTGKGLFNMGKM
+625 KM
-638 VRNGRFPNTFGG
+638 VKNGLPLLKAARNGTAPNTFGG
-650 NMTNNMIGKW
+650 RMATNMVGKGTSAKW
-660 SNLSKAGKIARVGGV
+660 IRGGGV
-675 GGGLLAGGIS
+675 ASGLIAAGTGI
-685 GGMKAYDTYKS
+685 YRTYRS
-696 VEAMENDRLLAIKNG
+696 AEDAENQRALAIKNG
-711 ELLEGSAQDKKI
+711 DLVEGSAEDKEVLKKI
-723 LKDIKKA
+723 KKLKR
-730 KNTGY
+730 TGY
-735 GGAIGKGVGTGLG
+735 SGAAGSGIGAGLGTWGGA
-748 AWGGMAAGAAIGS
+748 AAGAAIGS
-761 AFGGVGAIPGALIGL
+761 VVPGIGTAIGGIIGGIGGGWAGDAIGSTIGDAIP
-776 IMGGLGAWAGG
+776 
-787 ELGDKVGTFA
+787 
-797 GDTVSVDDGIANKKT
+797 VDDGIANKKT

-818 DDTALFAKD
+818 DDAALFAKD

-881 YKDDTALFAKDN
+881 YKDDTALFARDN

-954 EVNIKDSV
+954 KVNIKDSV

-1037 FQS
+1037 F

>member
-117 EMRKAFDLRNEL
+117 EMKKAFDLRNEL

-594 MLSQMKHLG
+594 MLSQMKYLG